1 MNVEKKTLSVVM
13 FWLKLDLSRILVA
26 EQLTM
31 EYELIIFAQNL
42 EVPTIVIVI
51 KFIKTSKL

>member
-1 MNVEKKTLSVVM
+1 MILFGDLIQIVRHMNVEIKKKISVVM

-31 EYELIIFAQNL
+31 E
-42 EVPTIVIVI
+42 
-51 KFIKTSKL
+51 

>member
-1 MNVEKKTLSVVM
+1 M